1 MNVVGTFALTLL
13 AIMATVVHFSVLFH
27 KADPQV
33 QLKLN
38 SIDKFRQLHTMDGGT
53 REQAQLTLDVDAD
66 VRTAFTWNTKQLY
79 VFVAA
84 EYSTPERPSNKV
96 ILWDEVLNSKEEG
109 LFRLRARRSDYPLVD
124 PYNGLKGNDV
134 KLTFGYCVMP
144 YNGNI
149 FVNTTASHVVTFP
162 TEYI

>member
-1 MNVVGTFALTLL
+1 MLTLVGYTFAK
-13 AIMATVVHFSVLFH
+13 VL
-27 KADPQV
+27 PSPRITY
-33 QLKLN
+33 L
-38 SIDKFRQLHTMDGGT
+38 
-53 REQAQLTLDVDAD
+53 ED

-124 PYNGLKGNDV
+124 PYNGLKYVWNAN
-134 KLTFGYCVMP
+134 KISP
-144 YNGNI
+144 Y
-149 FVNTTASHVVTFP
+149 
-162 TEYI
+162 